1 LGVTRRE
8 YLLMER
14 LLRYAGTVVQHV
26 DLLA

>member
-14 LLRYAGTVVQHV
+14 LLRHASTVVQRV